1 MINNTQIIENIKL
14 DKIETTPNTPTKILA
29 DIGQRNTTSFT
40 GEEPPFGA
48 SINTSRQFMLKL
60 TNNLRAR
67 NNAGNFVI
75 NGLFNKIAQIHS
87 DDMVARGFF
96 DHVNPD
102 GERVNDRANKYGYNG
117 SIG

>member
-1 MINNTQIIENIKL
+1 M
-14 DKIETTPNTPTKILA
+14 
-29 DIGQRNTTSFT
+29 

-48 SINTSRQFMLKL
+48 PIDTLRQFMLKL

-67 NNAGNFVI
+67 NNAGNLVI
-75 NGLFNKIAQIHS
+75 NELFNKIAQMHS

-102 GERVNDRANKYGYNG
+102 GERVNDRAKKYGYNG